1 MIEVLSN
8 AALATI
14 QDQGRQG
21 YLRYGVGTSG
31 AMDRVAL
38 AVGNLLLGNPDDA
51 AGIEIPLFPFRVRFT
66 EDVAFALT
74 GADCSARLGERAVLP
89 WWTLQAKKHD
99 VLTIGLP
106 ASGLR
111 GYLLLKGRLKV
122 TIVPG
127 APSRTLRRTV

>member
-74 GADCSARLGERAVLP
+74 GADCSARLGERPVHRDLLP
-89 WWTLQAKKHD
+89 VELLQISADGH
-99 VLTIGLP
+99 VHSVG
-106 ASGLR
+106 
-111 GYLLLKGRLKV
+111 
-122 TIVPG
+122 
-127 APSRTLRRTV
+127 

>member
-38 AVGNLLLGNPDDA
+38 AVGNLLLGNDDDA
-51 AGIEIPLFPFRVRFT
+51 AGIEIPMFPFRVRFT
-66 EDVAFALT
+66 ADVAFALT
-74 GADCSARLGERAVLP
+74 GADCAVRLNDRPVLP
-89 WWTLQAKKHD
+89 WWTLMARKDD
-99 VLTIGLP
+99 VLTIG
-106 ASGLR
+106 
-111 GYLLLKGRLKV
+111 
-122 TIVPG
+122 VPTTG
-127 APSRTLRRTV
+127 ARCY